1 MHRLLVS
8 MGVVLVVALAGCSSD
23 EQNGELDGNDLSD
36 GNGGDPG
43 PGADQSDPGS
53 DAADDRED
61 GGVGPDM
68 PICDEV
74 ELDASPVSNL
84 LLVVDKSDSMNNP
97 TAGSDPDRTKM
108 DDLRDAVHVL
118 LDEFSGKIRFGWMA
132 FPYQDDCDPGVVS
145 VEVGNES
152 AEAIGRLVDASIAW
166 GGTPTGGSL
175 QNARAYQGLHDTER
189 SNFVLLVTD
198 GMPTCPEG
206 QGMYENDDDNALA
219 LQAVVDLYA
228 DGIGT
233 FVVGLGEDINS
244 SNPQLLSDMAES
256 GGYPRAGSV
265 KYHQANSLAE
275 LKEAFSEIA
284 RAVFDCS
291 LALDVVPEKPE
302 WIWVYFD
309 GQPVSRDRQD
319 GFDYDPQQN
328 TIDFFGQ
335 SCDRLAN
342 GEVGRIDVKMGCRPP
357 D

>member
-1 MHRLLVS
+1 MHRWLVS
-8 MGVVLVVALAGCSSD
+8 TVVVLAVSLAGCSSGD
-23 EQNGELDGNDLSD
+23 QNGGQDGNQLAD
-36 GNGGDPG
+36 GTGGDPG
-43 PGADQSDPGS
+43 PDPADAGGGE
-53 DAADDRED
+53 DAGGD
-61 GGVGPDM
+61 GIIGPDV

-84 LLVVDKSDSMNNP
+84 LLVVDKSGSMNDP

-108 DDLRDAVHVL
+108 DDLRDAVHFL

-132 FPYQDDCDPGVVS
+132 YPYQDDCDPGVVS
-145 VEVGNES
+145 VEVGDES
-152 AEAIGRLVDASIAW
+152 AEAIGRLVDSSIAW
-166 GGTPTGGSL
+166 GGTPTGESL
-175 QNARAYQGLHDTER
+175 GNARSYQGLHDATR

-206 QGMYENDDDNALA
+206 EGRYENDADNALA
-219 LQAVVDLYA
+219 LQAVVDLHA
-228 DGIGT
+228 DGIDS

-244 SNPQLLSDMAES
+244 SNPGLLSDMAEA
-256 GGYPRAGSV
+256 GGHPRAGSV
-265 KYHQANSLAE
+265 KYHQANSLAD
-275 LKEAFSEIA
+275 LKDAFSEIA

-291 LALDVVPEKPE
+291 LVLGVVPEKPE

-335 SCDRLAN
+335 ACQRLLN
-342 GEVGRIDVKMGCRPP
+342 GEVDRIDVKMGCRPP